1 MVGLEVGEF
10 YSKVVEDRSSFM
22 VVRSVSRN
30 GEDVLLET
38 IKIPKMAFDPWFKT
52 QSQLVNIIV
61 LDNALEESLLTEVD
75 VPYITDRMSDH
86 R

>member
-1 MVGLEVGEF
+1 
-10 YSKVVEDRSSFM
+10 M